1 VHFAC
6 GFAFAE
12 TVSEREGASEKN
24 CKPEWNMSLPVTPN
38 NTCDIYHPGNAPPAA
53 PDVAAVPIFL
63 KADWV
68 GGQEHGEGR
77 STINNYTH
85 VLLMDASVDVRDN
98 WSPSGAAATNSLYI
112 PDKNGTPF
120 NIIFVE
126 RVLRGTPQDHK
137 RIYVQRQGPTWPTSN
152 L

>member
-1 VHFAC
+1 
-6 GFAFAE
+6 
-12 TVSEREGASEKN
+12 
-24 CKPEWNMSLPVTPN
+24 MSLPVTPN

-85 VLLMDASVDVRDN
+85 VLLMDVSVDVRDN
-98 WSPSGAAATNSLYI
+98 WSPSGAAATNKLYI

-120 NIIFVE
+120 TIIFVE

-137 RIYVQRQGPTWPTSN
+137 RVHVQRQGPTWPTSN